1 MCRRRARH
9 RLKKPEGDISGEERE
24 RTKRLVYAS
33 LYGAGTRKLMEILD
47 VDYTQ
52 ALQVAASFNS
62 KLCERI
68 K

>member
-1 MCRRRARH
+1 MSAA
-9 RLKKPEGDISGEERE
+9 ERE

-47 VDYTQ
+47 VSYEQ

-62 KLCERI
+62 KGLFLEIYFIIFYRS
-68 K
+68 